1 MRTLSLIFT
10 RFVNISLFLYVP
22 GKLPARIAEKW
33 KGAKKKKKKKK
44 PSSATVGGGKKKDIL
59 FRRVC
64 FMYLSLWWL
73 GKKFIDGL
81 IKINRIE
88 RRGKNNVENSRADG
102 NKSN

>member
-1 MRTLSLIFT
+1 MSFLFDVSRSTDSRQFMKS
-10 RFVNISLFLYVP
+10 FVTFWGLVVRDLLQFRN
-22 GKLPARIAEKW
+22 K
-33 KGAKKKKKKKK
+33 
-44 PSSATVGGGKKKDIL
+44 GGKKKDIL

>member
-1 MRTLSLIFT
+1 MSFLFDVSRSTDSRQSMRS
-10 RFVNISLFLYVP
+10 FVTFWGLVVRDLLQFRN
-22 GKLPARIAEKW
+22 K
-33 KGAKKKKKKKK
+33 
-44 PSSATVGGGKKKDIL
+44 GGKKKDIL

>member
-1 MRTLSLIFT
+1 MKSFVIFWGLVV
-10 RFVNISLFLYVP
+10 RDLLQFRN
-22 GKLPARIAEKW
+22 K
-33 KGAKKKKKKKK
+33 
-44 PSSATVGGGKKKDIL
+44 GGKKKDIL

-88 RRGKNNVENSRADG
+88 RREKNNVENSRADG

>member
-1 MRTLSLIFT
+1 MSFLFDVSRSTDSRQSMRS
-10 RFVNISLFLYVP
+10 FVNHSGDWSFVICYNFEIK
-22 GKLPARIAEKW
+22 GEK
-33 KGAKKKKKKKK
+33 KN
-44 PSSATVGGGKKKDIL
+44 IL
-59 FRRVC
+59 RFRRVC

>member
-1 MRTLSLIFT
+1 MKS
-10 RFVNISLFLYVP
+10 FVTFWGLVVRDLLQFRN
-22 GKLPARIAEKW
+22 K
-33 KGAKKKKKKKK
+33 
-44 PSSATVGGGKKKDIL
+44 GGKKKDIL